1 MKKKILIIGA
11 ASILSNYLISDLK
24 ENFEVYLLFNK
35 RKRII
40 SKTKRID
47 LDFNKKKDLNKILYF
62 KFYLIINCAA
72 ITDVDYCE
80 KNYFKCLNSNFF

>member
-24 ENFEVYLLFNK
+24 ENFKVYLLFNK

-40 SKTKRID
+40 SKTKRINLD
-47 LDFNKKKDLNKILYF
+47 LNKKKDLKTMIKKYV
-62 KFYLIINCAA
+62 FYTQHNLAPQLFSHKM
-72 ITDVDYCE
+72 TVP
-80 KNYFKCLNSNFF
+80 KRQH